1 MDYWKSWA
9 KAALIRALKTACQT
23 AIGVIGAATIM
34 SELDWLTVGS
44 AALLAAIVSILTSLA
59 GLPEVDAA
67 VDTSDVAAAH
77 SEPLDGGNDED

>member
-77 SEPLDGGNDED
+77 SEPLDGGNDAD

>member
-9 KAALIRALKTACQT
+9 KAAIIRAIKTACQT

-44 AALLAAIVSILTSLA
+44 AALLAAIVSLLTSLA

-77 SEPLDGGNDED
+77 NEPLDGGSNED

>member
-9 KAALIRALKTACQT
+9 KAALIRAIKTACQT

-67 VDTSDVAAAH
+67 VDTSDVATAH
-77 SEPLDGGNDED
+77 SEPLDGGNDAD